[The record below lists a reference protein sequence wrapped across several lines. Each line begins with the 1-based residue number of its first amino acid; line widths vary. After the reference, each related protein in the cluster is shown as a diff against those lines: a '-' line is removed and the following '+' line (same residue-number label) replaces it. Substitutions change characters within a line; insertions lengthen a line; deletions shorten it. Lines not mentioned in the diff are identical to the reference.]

1 MLRKPQYK
9 LSRRLGE
16 KLFPKTQTQK
26 YALRAGRKVT
36 TGKRKFTQKTEYGQ
50 QFLDKQKVRYS
61 YGVLEKQFVKYV
73 DNARK
78 HSRTNPAQG
87 LYTQL
92 ESRLDNVV
100 YRIGLT
106 ISRAAA
112 RQMVSHGHI
121 RVNGVKISI
130 PSHQIKPGDEIT
142 IRDASKT
149 KTLFR
154 DLELKLKNYKAPE
167 WLVVDNV
174 KCTGKV
180 GMSPINMKN
189 DSNLNFNSVIELYS
203 RA

>member
-26 YALRAGRKVT
+26 YALRAGRKVA
-36 TGKRKFTQKTEYGQ
+36 TGKRKFSQKTEYGQ

-73 DNARK
+73 DSARK

-100 YRIGLT
+100 YRMGLAT
-106 ISRAAA
+106 SRAAG

-130 PSHQIKPGDEIT
+130 PSHQVKPGDEIT
-142 IRDASKT
+142 IRDASKA
-149 KTLFR
+149 KVIFR
-154 DLELKLKNYKAPE
+154 DLELRLKNYKAPE
-167 WLVVDNV
+167 WLVVDGTSG
-174 KCTGKV
+174 TGKV
-180 GMSPINMKN
+180 SVQPVNMKN
-189 DSNLNFNSVIELYS
+189 DSNLNFNAVIELYS